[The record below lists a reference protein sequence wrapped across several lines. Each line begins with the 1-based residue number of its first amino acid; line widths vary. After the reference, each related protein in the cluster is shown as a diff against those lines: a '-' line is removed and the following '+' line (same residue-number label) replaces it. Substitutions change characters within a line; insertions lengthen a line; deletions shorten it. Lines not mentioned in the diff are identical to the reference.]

1 MMELIEGHDYEVVNE
16 GLGGVRD
23 YLEQTSRNAFLRFA
37 SLIDQATSGR
47 RGKYATI
54 ALNMAGVTTDQQGIS
69 NLYQRHPDVI
79 DQYFEYVDIVALSKK
94 IEVDQVIGQSAPVAI
109 LKTGG
114 VLAAGII
121 IGVAGMRLYNRKNRT

>member
-1 MMELIEGHDYEVVNE
+1 MMELIEGHDYEVVDE

-37 SLIDQATSGR
+37 GLIDQATSGR

-69 NLYQRHPDVI
+69 NLYRQHPDVI
-79 DQYFEYVDIVALSKK
+79 DQYFQYVNIVALSKK
-94 IEVDQVIGQSAPVAI
+94 MEVDQVIGQSAPVAI
-109 LKTGG
+109 LKSGG
-114 VLAAGII
+114 LLATGII
-121 IGVAGMRLYNRKNRT
+121 IGVAGMRLYNRKK